1 MRVNKVQEST
11 PRTQTQNN
19 ASPPSTTFGELMQER
34 IQQTTRADK
43 PTQSTQAEQLKASEI
58 ISHIAKSNT
67 KIRDSFLL
75 PPTEPVQ
82 KLRALTTEE
91 IIDFNSRYDIDS
103 MEKDSFAYDQLL
115 IELNELGV
123 LSSIPS
129 KLPLHVTNV
138 FTNND
143 GEITRYV
150 TDPDVIPKI
159 ATSTF
164 STALQ
169 TSAERLHTT
178 LTGDESKDEHLA
190 QGIFEIQYATYQ
202 TMQNIFAELNSLSS
216 TI

>member
-34 IQQTTRADK
+34 LQQTTRADK
-43 PTQSTQAEQLKASEI
+43 STQITKTEQLEVSEL
-58 ISHIAKSNT
+58 ISYIEESNT

-75 PPTEPVQ
+75 PPTAPVQ
-82 KLRALTTEE
+82 MLRSLTTEE
-91 IIDFNSRYDIDS
+91 IIDFNSCYDLDS
-103 MEKDSFAYDQLL
+103 MEKDSFAYNQLL

-123 LSSIPS
+123 LSGIPS
-129 KLPLHVTNV
+129 KLPLHVTNI
-138 FTNND
+138 FTNDD

-159 ATSTF
+159 ATSAF

-190 QGIFEIQYATYQ
+190 QGVFEIQYATYQ
-202 TMQNIFAELNSLSS
+202 TMQNIFAELNSL
-216 TI
+216 